1 MTRDGYWR
9 VARYALSALLLAI
22 AGRAQ
27 PQSAEAAVVVFAN
40 RTEAAVKF
48 GLRPV
53 WGQSREYSLDPGK
66 VLPVNVP
73 DTVELTY
80 AREAEEVSQPIDP
93 NTVHTFVVK
102 DEKLVVEPIR
112 FSQSPGTGWLYV
124 EGRRGPPSAVVV
136 PVKILADE
144 EHAQAQGDW
153 QSPLRNRLD
162 AASKAIEP
170 YCGVRFQVAGAGTW
184 KSDDEQSDFGRL
196 EAQFRREVAVD
207 PAWLAI
213 GVTGQFQ
220 ISEEHPLGHA
230 DRRPLFAHL
239 LLPKVQGGLS
249 DADQLALLVHELGHF
264 LGAVHSPEET
274 SVMRS
279 PVPQEKEKEKE
290 KVQRLPSGA
299 DFDAVNTLVMNLIA
313 EEIRLRRVRDVGQIE
328 RNTRRYLA
336 AIYREIGGKVRND
349 RQAYHAA
356 ESLREPVLSG
366 PRYTGAW
373 VDGSRRS
380 GEEVGPWHHPE
391 SSPRLGGRPLF
402 EGAPIRWLLDNSA
415 AAPNPP
421 GAMVELVGGDCLP
434 GRVVGVRRGDESLT
448 RRLPPHLLVVPY
460 ARLDWPGG
468 PSRPQIRVSMD
479 WIRRIVW
486 KHVTD
491 RYQPGTLIFR
501 DGRRLDFRSVRLT
514 ERSIRLL
521 REEGI
526 REVALSDAAEVHWPE
541 VDPWEAYFAQLAELS
556 PDGTA
561 RIGTWETADGLRA
574 TASWDRF
581 QPSSYGSHEHPDSW
595 YQVIQPAWSLD
606 PFWLHHRGIRLRC
619 YFMPHEVALSR
630 IDPIAV
636 RQRSDLEGAWQW
648 RADRNV
654 EGGAL
659 VSGGLPYGWGFGVH
673 GGNEL
678 EFALPG
684 CARSFQA
691 RFGLDE
697 LAGDGGCVEAKVF
710 VGSTRGKPLFA
721 SPVVVG
727 SGKVHATGRLSVQ
740 TSSGPRRLILQVD
753 AAHDRRPEGA
763 DPFDVRDTFD
773 WLEPIV
779 ELDARQLREEVA
791 RHAPERIPAWQGWE
805 VATGEA
811 KTARLVNAWD
821 QADPR
826 EPGYRLTAASGEPP
840 LRVSR
845 QVEVRPGRGRLVLAV
860 SRPPESPASKIEVRV
875 DQEPVAEFE
884 VPTRHSAEAP
894 APLVVSLAD
903 YCGPPIAV
911 EVIQRGQEQ
920 GAVVEWRGMALAG
933 PAPE

>member
-1 MTRDGYWR
+1 MTREGYWT
-9 VARYALSALLLAI
+9 VARYALGWLLVTI

-27 PQSAEAAVVVFAN
+27 PAEAAVVVFDN
-40 RTEAAVKF
+40 RSEATVKF

-53 WGQSREYSLDPGK
+53 WGQSREYSLDPGR

-80 AREAEEVSQPIDP
+80 TREAEEVSQPIDP
-93 NTVHTFVVK
+93 NTVHNFVVQG
-102 DEKLVVEPIR
+102 EKLVVEPVR
-112 FSQSPGTGWLYV
+112 FSQSSGTGWLYV
-124 EGRRGPPSAVVV
+124 EGRRGPPPAVVV

-144 EHAQAQGDW
+144 EHGQAQGDW
-153 QSPLRNRLD
+153 QSRLRSRLD

-184 KSDDEQSDFGRL
+184 KSDDEESDFRRL
-196 EAQFRREVAVD
+196 EAQFRREVAVH

-220 ISEEHPLGHA
+220 ISEEHPLGHS

-239 LLPKVQGGLS
+239 LLPRVQGGLS
-249 DADQLALLVHELGHF
+249 QADQSALLVHELGHF

-313 EEIRLRRVRDVGQIE
+313 EEIRLRRARHLGQIE
-328 RNTRRYLA
+328 RNTRRYLG
-336 AIYREIGGKVRND
+336 AIYWEMARKVRND

-366 PRYTGAW
+366 PRYTGEW
-373 VDGSRRS
+373 TDGSRRS
-380 GEEVGPWHHPE
+380 GEEVGPWHQPE

-402 EGAPIRWLLDNSA
+402 SGAPIRWLVDHSVPSA
-415 AAPNPP
+415 DPP
-421 GAMVELVGGDCLP
+421 RAMVELVGGDCLP
-434 GRVVGVRRGDESLT
+434 GRVVGGRTGDESLAQ
-448 RRLPPHLLVVPY
+448 RLAPHLLVVPY
-460 ARLDWPGG
+460 ARLDWPSG
-468 PSRPQIRVSMD
+468 PSRPQIRVRIDSV
-479 WIRRIVW
+479 RRIVW
-486 KHVTD
+486 KPLTD
-491 RYQPGTLIFR
+491 RYQPGTLVFR
-501 DGRRLDFRSVRLT
+501 DGRRMDFRSVRLT

-526 REVALSDAAEVHWPE
+526 REVALSDTAEIHFPE
-541 VDPWEAYFAQLAELS
+541 VDPWQAYFAQLAELC

-561 RIGTWETADGLRA
+561 RIGTWETGDGLRA

-581 QPSSYGSHEHPDSW
+581 QPSSYGSHEDPGSW

-606 PFWLHHRGIRLRC
+606 PFWLRHRGIRLRC
-619 YFMPHEVALSR
+619 YFMPHEVPLSR

-636 RQRSDLEGAWQW
+636 RQRSDLGGAWQW
-648 RADRNV
+648 RVDRNV
-654 EGGAL
+654 QGGPL
-659 VSGGLPYGWGFGVH
+659 VSGGAPYGWGFGVH
-673 GGNEL
+673 AGNEL
-678 EFALPG
+678 EFLLPG
-684 CARSFQA
+684 CARSFRA
-691 RFGLDE
+691 RLGLDE

-710 VGSTRGKPLFA
+710 VGSTRAKPLFA

-727 SGKVHATGRLSVQ
+727 SGKVHNTGRLSVQ
-740 TSSGPRRLILQVD
+740 TSSGGPGRLILEVD

-763 DPFDVRDTFD
+763 DPFDLRDTFD

-791 RHAPERIPAWQGWE
+791 RHAPERIPAWRGWE

-840 LRVSR
+840 LRISR
-845 QVEVRPGRGRLVLAV
+845 QLEVRPERDRLVLTV
-860 SRPPESPASKIEVRV
+860 SRPPESPASKLEVQV

-884 VPTRHSAEAP
+884 VPARHSAEAP
-894 APLVVSLAD
+894 APLVVSLSD
-903 YCGPPIAV
+903 YCGPPITV
-911 EVIQRGQEQ
+911 EVIQRGQGED
-920 GAVVEWRGMALAG
+920 ALVEWRGIAVAG
-933 PAPE
+933 PAAE